1 MESTYCTV
9 VEVTTYATDNGET
22 VWSALASND
31 LTGAIN
37 NASGYSAGDRSI
49 AVDGF
54 GDDTNPISSGAVFTI
69 ATDSTATSYTVIS
82 SKYNQGTYE
91 LTFSPVLAEL
101 VADGDIVTFASTSS
115 TAFMTRC
122 VVQACKDILRYTKQL
137 YTDGTLWLSNNTDL
151 NKANIIQ
158 AIENAR
164 NLDMRDR
171 AATIS
176 TLAQGSFSDGSISIA
191 QAAAP
196 VLHTDARF
204 YVDKVLNEYKEYLIV
219 NQGRSIGR

>member
-9 VEVTTYATDNGET
+9 AEVSTYAAANGES
-22 VWSALASND
+22 VWTALASSD

-37 NASGYSAGDRSI
+37 NASGYSAGSRSI

-54 GDDTNPISSGAVFTI
+54 SDSVNPISSGAVFTI
-69 ATDSTATSYTVIS
+69 ATDSTSTQYTVIS
-82 SKYNQGTYE
+82 SKYDEGTYE
-91 LTFSPVLAEL
+91 VTFSPVLAES
-101 VADGDIVTFASTSS
+101 VADNDAVTFAST
-115 TAFMTRC
+115 TATALMTRC
-122 VVQACKDILRYTKQL
+122 VVQACKDILRYTKQM
-137 YTDGTLWLSNNTDL
+137 YVDGTLWLATNSDL

-171 AATIS
+171 AASIAS
-176 TLAQGSFSDGSISIA
+176 LAKGSFSDGAISIG

-196 VLHTDARF
+196 ELHPDARF
-204 YVDKVLNEYKEYLIV
+204 YVDKVLEEYKEFLIK

>member
-9 VEVTTYATDNGET
+9 AEVTTYAAANGET
-22 VWSALASND
+22 VWTALASSD

-37 NASGYSAGDRSI
+37 LAAGYSAGSRSI

-54 GDDTNPISSGAVFTI
+54 SDSVNPISSGAVFTI
-69 ATDSTATSYTVIS
+69 ASDSTATPYTVIS
-82 SKYNQGTYE
+82 SKYNEGTYE
-91 LTFSPVLAEL
+91 LTFSPVLAES
-101 VADGDIVTFASTSS
+101 VADNDVVTFSSTTS

-122 VVQACKDILRYTKQL
+122 VVQAVKDILRYTKQL
-137 YTDGTLWLSNNTDL
+137 YSDGTLWLSTNDDL

-164 NLDMRDR
+164 NLEMRDR

-176 TLAQGSFSDGSISIA
+176 SLAKGSFSDGSISIA
-191 QAAAP
+191 QSAAP
-196 VLHTDARF
+196 ELHPDARF
-204 YVDKVLNEYKEYLIV
+204 YVDKVLEEYRDFLIK
-219 NQGRSIGR
+219 NQGRSVGR

>member
-9 VEVTTYATDNGET
+9 SEVSTYAAANGET
-22 VWSALASND
+22 VWTALASSD
-31 LTGAIN
+31 LTGAVN
-37 NASGYSAGDRSI
+37 NASGYAAGSRSI

-54 GDDTNPISSGAVFTI
+54 SDDVNPISSGAVFTI
-69 ATDSTATSYTVIS
+69 ATDSTATEYTVIS
-82 SKYNQGTYE
+82 SKYDEGTYE
-91 LTFSPVLAEL
+91 LTFSPVLAES
-101 VADGDIVTFASTSS
+101 VADNDGVTFASTAS

-137 YTDGTLWLSNNTDL
+137 YSDGALWLSTNDDL

-164 NLDMRDR
+164 NLEMRDR

-176 TLAQGSFSDGSISIA
+176 SLAQGAFSDGSISIN

-196 VLHTDARF
+196 QLHPDARF
-204 YVDKVLNEYKEYLIV
+204 YVDKVLNEYSEFMIK